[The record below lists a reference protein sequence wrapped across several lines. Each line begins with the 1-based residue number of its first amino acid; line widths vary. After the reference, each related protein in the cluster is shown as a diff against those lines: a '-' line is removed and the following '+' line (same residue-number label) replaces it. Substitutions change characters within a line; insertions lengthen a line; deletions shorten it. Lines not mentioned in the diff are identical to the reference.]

1 MGLDMYAV
9 SIAKD
14 DNRPTT
20 DFDLDE
26 EKYNDL
32 HYWRKHPNLHGWM
45 ENLYFQKGGESENFN
60 CDTLLLTEQDID
72 RLEEDIKA
80 KDLPETEGFFFG
92 EPTGEELED
101 DLEFIRKAREVLAQ
115 GRQVAYYAWW

>member
-9 SIAKD
+9 SIVKD
-14 DNRPTT
+14 DNRPAT

-45 ENLYFQKGGESENFN
+45 ANLYTNKGGENEDFN
-60 CDTLLLTEQDID
+60 VATLLRTEDDID
-72 RLEEDIKA
+72 NLEHDLIVKC
-80 KDLPETEGFFFG
+80 LPETEGFFFG
-92 EPTGEELED
+92 ETTGEELED

>member
-14 DNRPTT
+14 DNRPAT
-20 DFDLDE
+20 DFKLDE
-26 EKYNDL
+26 DKYNDL

-45 ENLYFQKGGESENFN
+45 QDLYFQKGGENEEFN
-60 CDTLLLTEQDID
+60 VASVLLTEADIN
-72 RLEEDIKA
+72 RLEDDINA
-80 KDLPETEGFFFG
+80 KELPETSGFFFG
-92 EPTGEELED
+92 ETTGEELED
-101 DLEFIRKAREVLAQ
+101 DLEFIRKAREALAQ

>member
-14 DNRPTT
+14 DNRPAT
-20 DFDLDE
+20 DFKLDDDNSSE
-26 EKYNDL
+26 L

-45 ENLYFQKGGESENFN
+45 ESLYNVKGGENDDFN
-60 CDTLLLTEQDID
+60 CNTVLITEADLNN
-72 RLEEDIKA
+72 LEKVVKA
-80 KDLPETEGFFFG
+80 RTLPETSGFFFG
-92 EPTGEELED
+92 QTTGEEYED

-115 GRQVAYYAWW
+115 SRQVAYYAWW